1 MGLTIIYSHIAKRD
15 LQDIYLFIKRNS
27 PYYAK
32 KEIQN
37 IRLSIKKLRLNPLI
51 GKIFEEA
58 EDELTRELIYKN
70 YRIIYD
76 LDPNERIVILS
87 IHHHARSLSNNPAF
101 NIDD

>member
-15 LQDIYLFIKRNS
+15 IQEIYLFIKRDS

-37 IRLSIKKLRLNPLI
+37 IRLSIKKLKLNPLI
-51 GKIFEEA
+51 GKIFEELD
-58 EDELTRELIYKN
+58 DELTRELIYKN

-76 LDPNERIVILS
+76 LTPNELIVILS
-87 IHHHARSLSNNPAF
+87 VHHHSRSLSNNPAF
-101 NIDD
+101 NIED